1 MPHAGH
7 RDPAPD
13 PLRIVQDFV
22 NTKDVEAGRERLNSP
37 AALHEWLI
45 EQDLIADDVELSV
58 GDLSRTVEIRE
69 AIRALLAAH
78 NNLPVDAQTATTQ
91 LNAAAERA
99 EFVPQLDLSGGS
111 RLEPRATGLD
121 RALGQILAAVHAA
134 TANGT
139 WERMK
144 ACESDSCRWA
154 FYDHSKNRSGRWC
167 QAATCGTRERS
178 RRAYQRRRAN
188 T

>member
-1 MPHAGH
+1 MPHAGR

-13 PLRIVQDFV
+13 SLRIVQGFV

-37 AALHEWLI
+37 AALHEWLV
-45 EQDLIADDVELSV
+45 EQDLIADEVELSV
-58 GDLSRTVEIRE
+58 GDLIRAVEVRE

-78 NNLPVDAQTATTQ
+78 NGLPVDVQIATTH

-99 EFVPQLDLSGGS
+99 EFVPQLDLSGRS
-111 RLEPRATGLD
+111 RLEPRTTGLD
-121 RALGQILAAVHAA
+121 HALGQILAAIHAA
-134 TANGT
+134 IANGT

-144 ACESDSCRWA
+144 ACESNSCRWA
-154 FYDHSKNRSGRWC
+154 FFDHSKNRSGRWC
-167 QAATCGTRERS
+167 QAATCGARERS
-178 RRAYQRRRAN
+178 RRAYQRRRAK

>member
-13 PLRIVQDFV
+13 PLRIVQGFV

-45 EQDLIADDVELSV
+45 EQHLIADDVELSV
-58 GDLSRTVEIRE
+58 GDLIRTVEIRE

-78 NNLPVDAQTATTQ
+78 NNLPVDVQTATTQ

-121 RALGQILAAVHAA
+121 RALGQILAAIHAA

-144 ACESDSCRWA
+144 ACERDSCRWA

-178 RRAYQRRRAN
+178 RRAYQRRRA
-188 T
+188 TT